1 VHVTHDQEEAM
12 TMADTI
18 AVMNHGVIEQLG
30 EPAELY
36 DSPATTFVSN
46 FLGQSNLVKAEVV
59 GHDGHDIIVDAHGSK
74 LGAPA
79 ARARRTSGTVWV
91 GVRPEKV
98 FLAGADSE
106 PGQGGNLLSGGTVSD
121 VSFIGVSTQYLVRM
135 PWGQELTVFEQNSG
149 ARDGFRVG
157 DPVDLHWT
165 SAHTFLLDADQD
177 AHAGDESYAA
187 LSGGAAT

>member
-1 VHVTHDQEEAM
+1 M

-30 EPAELY
+30 HPAELY

-59 GHDGHDIIVDAHGSK
+59 GRDGDDIVVDAFGSR
-74 LGAPA
+74 LSAPA
-79 ARARRTSGTVWV
+79 SRARRTAGTVWV

-98 FLAGADSE
+98 VLAAGAGE
-106 PGQGGNLLSGGTVSD
+106 PARAGENVVAGGVVTD
-121 VSFIGVSTQYLVRM
+121 VSFIGVSTQYLVRL

-149 ARDGFRVG
+149 ARDTLRAG
-157 DPVDLHWT
+157 DHVDLRWLPQ
-165 SAHTFLLDADQD
+165 HTFLLDADQD
-177 AHAGDESYAA
+177 AHAGDETYAA
-187 LSGGAAT
+187 LVGADAAPGPA